1 MTVMMLPN
9 SKFVIA
15 TTMTSVEGR
24 IRVPL
29 ILEVKQGI
37 MAWMHNHPTAGHPGR
52 DKTLQRTQEK
62 YWWPKMKEWIADYV
76 KGCTTCQQNK
86 ILTHRRTT
94 SMYHIPMQCGVLP
107 FQSMTMDLIMGLSE
121 RCNHNA
127 ILTIVDQGCSRAA
140 VFLPC
145 NMTITGAGITQLYFD
160 NVTQWFSIPKKIIS
174 DRDLRFMSHF
184 SKALATK
191 LGINQNLSMASH
203 PQTDRLLECKNQW
216 VEQYLCLVTSAIPKD
231 WDRWLM
237 TTSAVHNNQR
247 N

>member
-1 MTVMMLPN
+1 MTVMMLPD

-37 MAWMHNHPTAGHPGR
+37 MAWMHNHPTAGHPGQ

-86 ILTHRRTT
+86 ILTYWRTT

-107 FQSMTMDLIMGLSE
+107 FQSMAMDLIMGLSE

-145 NMTITGAGITQLYFD
+145 NTTITGAGIT
-160 NVTQWFSIPKKIIS
+160 
-174 DRDLRFMSHF
+174 
-184 SKALATK
+184 
-191 LGINQNLSMASH
+191 
-203 PQTDRLLECKNQW
+203 
-216 VEQYLCLVTSAIPKD
+216 
-231 WDRWLM
+231 
-237 TTSAVHNNQR
+237 
-247 N
+247 